1 MNRLFSQMEKDFA
14 AFVNSANKFMEQ
26 QKAGGTQT
34 LEIGDYAPE
43 LGVFAGYLHGKQV
56 WVGMND
62 EPKQMT
68 WNEAMEW
75 TKENNK
81 HIPLIDELTLAY
93 LHKDEINAALEA
105 NGGEPLKEDDWYW
118 SSSEYSSNISW
129 KLTLNTGYRGGY
141 YKDSIYYV
149 RSFQLI

>member
-1 MNRLFSQMEKDFA
+1 MNETS
-14 AFVNSANKFMEQ
+14 NS
-26 QKAGGTQT
+26 

-68 WNEAMEW
+68 WDEAMEW
-75 TKENNK
+75 AEENNK
-81 HIPLIDELTLAY
+81 HIPSIDELTLAY

-105 NGGEPLKEDDWYW
+105 NGGEPLKEDDYYW
-118 SSSEYSSNISW
+118 SSSEFSSGNSWLLYMIS
-129 KLTLNTGYRGGY
+129 GSRYYY
-141 YKDSIYYV
+141 YKNDYNYV
-149 RSFQLI
+149 RSFQLV